1 MTKLERLLRRD
12 GLFIGAHRGYSERY
26 PENTLL
32 AVQEG
37 IALGVDLVEVD
48 VYLSR
53 DGVPVIAH
61 DNHLERCS
69 NGTGNI
75 HNYTLKELKQLD
87 FGIHRGVAYEG
98 LHLPTLEHFKLYAR
112 LSGCFDRYRLQSVRL
127 HAGYGQ
133 GGAAAD

>member
-61 DNHLERCS
+61 DNHLSAAPTARAISIITPSRSS
-69 NGTGNI
+69 NSWI
-75 HNYTLKELKQLD
+75 SAS
-87 FGIHRGVAYEG
+87 I
-98 LHLPTLEHFKLYAR
+98 
-112 LSGCFDRYRLQSVRL
+112 
-127 HAGYGQ
+127 
-133 GGAAAD
+133 AALCTRDCICLRWSSF

>member
-48 VYLSR
+48 LMVVVLVE
-53 DGVPVIAH
+53 DLVEDLLVVEAH
-61 DNHLERCS
+61 QSLL
-69 NGTGNI
+69 NI
-75 HNYTLKELKQLD
+75 GLD
-87 FGIHRGVAYEG
+87 
-98 LHLPTLEHFKLYAR
+98 
-112 LSGCFDRYRLQSVRL
+112 
-127 HAGYGQ
+127 
-133 GGAAAD
+133 

>member
-48 VYLSR
+48 VYLHPIFR
-53 DGVPVIAH
+53 TWRGNDCVPP
-61 DNHLERCS
+61 R
-69 NGTGNI
+69 
-75 HNYTLKELKQLD
+75 
-87 FGIHRGVAYEG
+87 
-98 LHLPTLEHFKLYAR
+98 
-112 LSGCFDRYRLQSVRL
+112 
-127 HAGYGQ
+127 
-133 GGAAAD
+133 

>member
-1 MTKLERLLRRD
+1 MTKLERLLRRE

-69 NGTGNI
+69 NGTGNTI
-75 HNYTLKELKQLD
+75 ITPSRSSNSW
-87 FGIHRGVAYEG
+87 ISA
-98 LHLPTLEHFKLYAR
+98 
-112 LSGCFDRYRLQSVRL
+112 SI
-127 HAGYGQ
+127 
-133 GGAAAD
+133 AALCTRDCICLRWSSF

>member
-37 IALGVDLVEVD
+37 IALGVGLVEVD

-53 DGVPVIAH
+53 YGVPVITWSAAPTA
-61 DNHLERCS
+61 RATSIITPSRSS
-69 NGTGNI
+69 NSWI
-75 HNYTLKELKQLD
+75 SAS
-87 FGIHRGVAYEG
+87 I
-98 LHLPTLEHFKLYAR
+98 
-112 LSGCFDRYRLQSVRL
+112 
-127 HAGYGQ
+127 
-133 GGAAAD
+133 AALCTRDCICLRWSSF